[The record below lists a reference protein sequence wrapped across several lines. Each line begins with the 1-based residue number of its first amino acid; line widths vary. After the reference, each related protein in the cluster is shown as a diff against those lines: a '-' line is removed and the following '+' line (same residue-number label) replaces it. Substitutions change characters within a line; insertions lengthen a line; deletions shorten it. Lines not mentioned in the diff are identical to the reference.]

1 MPQITL
7 PFCPAAVIAFVAAVC
22 AAVTLVLVVV
32 SELFNEVIDELLEV
46 TRPSI
51 AVTLLSSVVSA
62 AEDAF
67 VLSPVV
73 A

>member
-1 MPQITL
+1 M
-7 PFCPAAVIAFVAAVC
+7 AFVAAVC
-22 AAVTLVLVVV
+22 AVVTLVLVVV
-32 SELFNEVIDELLEV
+32 SELFNEVIDELLDV

-62 AEDAF
+62 ADDAL
-67 VLSPVV
+67 VASPVV